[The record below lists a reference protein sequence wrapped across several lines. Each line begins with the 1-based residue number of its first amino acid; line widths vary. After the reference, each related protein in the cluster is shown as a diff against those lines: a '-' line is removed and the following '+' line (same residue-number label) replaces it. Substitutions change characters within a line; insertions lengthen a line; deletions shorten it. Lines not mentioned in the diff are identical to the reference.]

1 MSLRAS
7 GVPHRSRTGLF
18 EQAIPKSDTC
28 ALESSK
34 SRLSPRAPLYT
45 LWCKAKL
52 RAYLLLRFTPA
63 AVLIWVLQLIQ
74 GSDNPRSNTPGN
86 AMEIEDAPYS
96 RDEVLRF
103 HLEPPKRG
111 RLCPKCGV
119 RVPQFVDLNRAD
131 LSRLRNLVID
141 HQPVLAVK
149 ELRSITGCCLPWA
162 KIWVQHEGQAR
173 EETRPCPYCAKPLRT
188 PAAQQCRFCLMDWHD
203 PENPHKMTPPITG

>member
-1 MSLRAS
+1 MVKLTTVYACGAVHLLVQSHAKSTPIASIDACCRAI
-7 GVPHRSRTGLF
+7 L
-18 EQAIPKSDTC
+18 AI
-28 ALESSK
+28 A
-34 SRLSPRAPLYT
+34 
-45 LWCKAKL
+45 
-52 RAYLLLRFTPA
+52 
-63 AVLIWVLQLIQ
+63 LIQ
-74 GSDNPRSNTPGN
+74 GSDTSRSNAPGTT
-86 AMEIEDAPYS
+86 MEIEDDPYS

-119 RVPQFVDLNRAD
+119 RVPQFVDLNQAD

-149 ELRSITGCCLPWA
+149 ELRSITGCSLPWA

-203 PENPHKMTPPITG
+203 PENPQKMHPAQHGLKAT